1 MLTLQSSATRPSAV
15 PMEAGRRTGDLATSK
30 PRPNRPV
37 AGSLLVLSASLTL
50 ATLGALV
57 KLASTA
63 LPNEVIVFF
72 RNFLAFLCLLPWL
85 MLPQNR
91 QPLKTRRFRFHLLRS
106 VTGLGSIYSLFYAL
120 AHLQLAEAVLLSFST
135 PLFIPL
141 IARVWLKEPV
151 PMRIAAAIL
160 LGFLGVALI
169 LKPGLSVFRPVA
181 LVGLTSAFLA
191 AVSMVT
197 IRQMSKTEP
206 ATRIVFY
213 FSCLGTLGSAL
224 PLIRAWE
231 MPSDDLW
238 LVLFALGLVAVIG
251 QLLLTKGYS
260 LAPAAQVGPFAY
272 TNVIFSTFIGWWFW
286 NEYLDTWSWVGAL
299 LICLTG
305 IISTCQRGGV
315 ALPSNWRMSWKY
327 RSTGAQTCSKPISGD
342 SPAAGREAS
351 RSPVDG
357 GPRDNGFCP

>member
-1 MLTLQSSATRPSAV
+1 MTSLQPSATSPSAV
-15 PMEAGRRTGDLATSK
+15 PLEAGRRTGDPATFK
-30 PRPNRPV
+30 ARPNRPI
-37 AGSLLVLSASLTL
+37 AGSLLVLSASLML

-106 VTGLGSIYSLFYAL
+106 VTGLGSVYSLFYAL
-120 AHLQLAEAVLLSFST
+120 AHLQLAEAVLLSFTT
-135 PLFIPL
+135 PFFVPL

-151 PMRIAAAIL
+151 PKRIGVAIL
-160 LGFLGVALI
+160 LGFVGVILI
-169 LKPGLSVFRPVA
+169 LKPGLSVFKPVA
-181 LVGLTSAFLA
+181 LAGLASAGLA

-197 IRQMSKTEP
+197 IRQMSNTEP

-213 FSCLGTLGSAL
+213 FSCLGTLGSAF
-224 PLIRAWE
+224 PLIQAWE
-231 MPSDDLW
+231 TPSDDLW

-260 LAPAAQVGPFAY
+260 LAAAAQVGPFVYA
-272 TNVIFSTFIGWWFW
+272 NVIFSTFIGWWFW
-286 NEYLDTWSWVGAL
+286 DEYLDIWSGIGAL

-305 IISTCQRGGV
+305 IISTYQRGGV
-315 ALPSNWRMSWKY
+315 ALPNNWRMPWKY
-327 RSTGAQTCSKPISGD
+327 RSTGAQT
-342 SPAAGREAS
+342 
-351 RSPVDG
+351 
-357 GPRDNGFCP
+357 